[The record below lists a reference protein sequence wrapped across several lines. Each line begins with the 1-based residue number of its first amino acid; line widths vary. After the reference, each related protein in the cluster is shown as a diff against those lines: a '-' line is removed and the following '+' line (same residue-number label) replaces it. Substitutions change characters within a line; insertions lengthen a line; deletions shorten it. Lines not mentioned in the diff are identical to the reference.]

1 MNNALEPRR
10 LAHGWLP
17 RTQRAAWRHVRK
29 RAVASVALT
38 VGPTSLILLFHNTF
52 VNLLVIVFAMFAT
65 YWAFAPRKRTRADIP
80 TFLVLL
86 FPTSLLG
93 VVHATLPFTL
103 RGPAPAAEL
112 LIPII
117 HYSACALVVLSFSFW
132 VGSVGGTFTTLVWQ
146 PSESAPLRYQ
156 FLFFGPFSLVLY
168 SDDTN
173 LDWWQCFKLGERGG
187 KLNNGQFWV
196 LTVPVIVFGLLPPL
210 LPFFGAW
217 FFAMYREIFFGP
229 TAASV
234 KAPAPAR
241 VSRGLG
247 MCSSYSG
254 DIAIA
259 GPIATASKRLRRST
273 TID

>member
-17 RTQRAAWRHVRK
+17 RTQWAAWRHVRK
-29 RAVASVALT
+29 RAVASVALA

-80 TFLVLL
+80 TFLV
-86 FPTSLLG
+86 
-93 VVHATLPFTL
+93 
-103 RGPAPAAEL
+103 
-112 LIPII
+112 
-117 HYSACALVVLSFSFW
+117 
-132 VGSVGGTFTTLVWQ
+132 FTTLVWQ
-146 PSESAPLRYQ
+146 PSESAPLGYQ

-173 LDWWQCFKLGERGG
+173 LDWWQCFKLDERGG